1 MLTFESFTGI
11 NNVLPAHRLEGS
23 DLIEATDVNIGLT
36 GEIVRRRGFT
46 EVSALCHKNLSDG
59 QGFTL
64 STAGNQLVA
73 THPGGA
79 RHVVHPAIG
88 PERLWYCNLPD
99 GRTTFSNGLIQ
110 GITDGL
116 SSLDRSVPEPVT
128 LGAPDT
134 AFGELFPGAYR
145 YYLTH
150 VRLVDGAES
159 PPVGSSPISIVSGGL
174 RIDGLPQ
181 LPGHAL
187 NVYLSAE
194 SGEGAY
200 LVGAGIAGDAFQFGG
215 KNAELVTPCRT
226 IGARP
231 FPVGTIT
238 AYWRGRV
245 LVAQGDVLWASR
257 PFAPHL
263 SDWRDFK
270 PMKARLTAIQPVDDG
285 IFVGTDKELVFLAGT
300 TWEGLTYRSTRR
312 GPVVLGSGV
321 SAPGDQL
328 RIGDGA
334 GGGDAMLCI
343 AGGEIVAGFAG
354 GQTSSLTQGRYKT
367 SVAEVSATF
376 RVVDEIPQYVAVPQ

>member
-1 MLTFESFTGI
+1 
-11 NNVLPAHRLEGS
+11 
-23 DLIEATDVNIGLT
+23 
-36 GEIVRRRGFT
+36 
-46 EVSALCHKNLSDG
+46 
-59 QGFTL
+59 
-64 STAGNQLVA
+64 VA

>member
-11 NNVLPAHRLEGS
+11 NNVLPAHRLQGA
-23 DLIEATDVNIGLT
+23 DLIKATDVNIGQT
-36 GEIVRRRGFT
+36 GEITRRQGFT
-46 EVSALCHKNLSDG
+46 EVSALCHKNLFDG
-59 QGFTL
+59 QGFML

-73 THPGGA
+73 THPGGV

-99 GRTTFSNGLIQ
+99 GRTAFSNGLIQ
-110 GITDGL
+110 GTTDGFV
-116 SSLDRSVPEPVT
+116 SLDRSVPEPT
-128 LGAPDT
+128 GLGAPDT

-150 VRLVDGAES
+150 VRLADGAES
-159 PPVGSSPISIVSGGL
+159 PALGSAPVTIVSGGL

-181 LPGHAL
+181 LSGHSL
-187 NVYLSAE
+187 SVYLSNE

-200 LVGAGIAGDAFQFGG
+200 LVGAGITGDMFQFGG
-215 KNAELVTPCRT
+215 KNAQLVTACRT
-226 IGARP
+226 IGVRP

-263 SDWRDFK
+263 ADWRDFK
-270 PMKARLTAIQPVDDG
+270 PLKDRITAIQPVDDG
-285 IFVGTDKELVFLAGT
+285 VFVGTDKELVFLAGT
-300 TWEGLTYRSTRR
+300 TWESLTYRSTRR

-328 RIGDGA
+328 RVGDGA
-334 GGGDAMLCI
+334 GSGDAMLCI

-354 GQTSSLTQGRYKT
+354 GVTSSLTQNRYKT
-367 SVAEVSATF
+367 TAAEVCVTF